1 MQYMEAVWIS
11 FAFVLGFLVKPLGL
25 PPLTGYL
32 AAGFALSA
40 LGFAGG
46 DMLAHLAHAG
56 VLLLLFSVGLKLRLR
71 SLMRP
76 EVLGGAFL
84 HMALIGLV
92 IGVVLYWFAGLE
104 FNAAVLMTLAVSF
117 SSTVVAAKVLEE
129 KKELRAFH
137 GRVAIG
143 ILVVQDI
150 VAVAMLAGAAGHNP
164 SPWALAVL
172 ALPLLRRFFQNILER
187 CGHGELLVLYGLVLA
202 LAVGGG
208 GFAYVGLSPELGA
221 LAMGAVIASHRRSTE
236 LFNALWGLKEVFL
249 IGFFLQIGMS
259 GLPSLSTLGWAAV
272 LALLLP
278 IKAVLFFFVL
288 VLFRLRAR
296 TAFLAALSLATYSE
310 FGLIIVN
317 LAVQNGWVGGN
328 WLAILA
334 IAVALSFIV
343 AAPLNRYAHGLYRML
358 ERHLLAFESSRRH
371 PDDKPLHV
379 GYSNILI
386 IGMGRV
392 GTGAYR
398 FFTQRKQR
406 VVGLDSDPGKVEEHK
421 RKGRRV
427 LYADAEDPGLWQN
440 IDLSGVRAVML
451 AIPDREANTIAA
463 KQLRLAGY
471 QGLIYATALFPE
483 EVKALID
490 AGADVAYY
498 YYDEV
503 GIGFAENIW
512 ERLNPSKNNTADK
525 ANSAALVEPPGQAAI
540 GNE

>member
-1 MQYMEAVWIS
+1 MQDMEAVWIS
-11 FAFVLGFLVKPLGL
+11 FAFVLGFLAKPLGL

-40 LGFAGG
+40 FGFTGG
-46 DMLAHLAHAG
+46 EMLARLAHAG

-92 IGVVLYWFAGLE
+92 VGMVLYWSAGLE
-104 FNAAVLMTLAVSF
+104 LNAAVLMTLAVSF

-143 ILVVQDI
+143 ILVAQDI
-150 VAVAMLAGAAGHNP
+150 VAVAILAASGGHSP

-172 ALPLLRRFFQNILER
+172 VLPLLRGFFQSILER

-202 LAVGGG
+202 LAVGGA
-208 GFAYVGLSPELGA
+208 GFSYVGLSPELGA
-221 LAMGAVIASHRRSTE
+221 LAMGAIIASHRRSTE

-272 LALLLP
+272 LTFLLP
-278 IKAVLFFFVL
+278 IKAALFFFVL
-288 VLFRLRAR
+288 VFFRLRAR
-296 TAFLAALSLATYSE
+296 TSFLTALGLATYSE

-317 LAVQNGWVGGN
+317 LAVQNGWVGGE
-328 WLAILA
+328 WLAVLA
-334 IAVALSFIV
+334 IAVAFSFIV
-343 AAPLNRYAHGLYRML
+343 AAPLNRYAHSLYRML
-358 ERHLLAFESSRRH
+358 ERRLLPFESSRRH

-440 IDLSGVRAVML
+440 IDLGGVRAVML

-463 KQLRLAGY
+463 RQLRLAGY

-512 ERLNPSKNNTADK
+512 ERLNPSKNDAG
-525 ANSAALVEPPGQAAI
+525 GQANPGSLAAPPQQAAT

>member
-1 MQYMEAVWIS
+1 MEAVWIS
-11 FAFVLGFLVKPLGL
+11 FAFVLGFLVRPLGM

-40 LGFAGG
+40 FGLVGG
-46 DMLAHLAHAG
+46 EVLSRLAHAG
-56 VLLLLFSVGLKLRLR
+56 VLLLLFSVGLKLRWK
-71 SLMRP
+71 SLVRP
-76 EVLGGAFL
+76 EVWGGAIL
-84 HMALIGLV
+84 HLVLIGLL
-92 IGVVLYWFAGLE
+92 IGPVLHLTLGLE
-104 FNAAVLMTLAVSF
+104 LNAAILITLAVSF

-150 VAVAMLAGAAGHNP
+150 VAVAILASAGGHSP
-164 SPWALAVL
+164 SPWALTVL
-172 ALPLLRRFFQNILER
+172 ALPVLRKVFLVILER

-202 LAVGGG
+202 LVVGGV
-208 GFAYVGLSPELGA
+208 GFDYVGLSPELGA
-221 LAMGAVIASHRRSTE
+221 LVMGATIATHRRSTE
-236 LFNALWGLKEVFL
+236 LSNALWGLKEIFL

-259 GLPSLSTLGWAAV
+259 GLPSLDTLRWAAV

-278 IKAVLFFFVL
+278 VKAVLFFFVL
-288 VLFRLRAR
+288 ILFRLRAR
-296 TAFLAALSLATYSE
+296 TAFLAGLSLATYSE
-310 FGLIIVN
+310 FGLIVAN
-317 LAVQNGWVGGN
+317 LAVQNGWMAAD
-328 WLAILA
+328 WLVMLA
-334 IAVALSFIV
+334 VAVALSFAV
-343 AAPLNRYAHGLYRML
+343 AAPLNRYAHNLYRVF
-358 ERHLLAFESSRRH
+358 EQRLLRFESPRRH

-379 GYSNILI
+379 GYSNVLI

-398 FFTQRKQR
+398 FFSQRKQR

-440 IDLSGVRAVML
+440 IDLSGVRAILL
-451 AIPDREANTIAA
+451 AIPDREANTAAA

-471 QGLIYATALFPE
+471 KGLICATVRFPE
-483 EVKALID
+483 EVKAIID

-498 YYDEV
+498 FYDEV
-503 GIGFAENIW
+503 GVGFAENIW
-512 ERLNPSKNNTADK
+512 ERLNPTKNTA
-525 ANSAALVEPPGQAAI
+525 ANEPSLRPSLPASQVSGK
-540 GNE
+540 NE